1 MRQDIPKR
9 NEARL
14 EAERKFKKVFSLLKW
29 LLNQVKLS
37 EQRVE
42 FEVHGY
48 KFLAKQLQNTFEF
61 SPANEEPIFPTVA
74 YELMEDGTPNLL
86 YYRAGT
92 ELFHDLNVAMAGAKD
107 EYHLQIAEDNL
118 EKKR

>member
-1 MRQDIPKR
+1 MRRDIPKR
-9 NEARL
+9 DQAIL
-14 EAERKFKKVFSLLKW
+14 EAESKFKKVVSLLKW
-29 LLNQVKLS
+29 LLNQVELS
-37 EQRVE
+37 EQRAE
-42 FEVHGY
+42 FEVYGY
-48 KFLAKQLQNTFEF
+48 KFLAKKLQNTVEF

-74 YELMEDGTPNLL
+74 YELMEDGTPHLL

-118 EKKR
+118 KDE

>member
-1 MRQDIPKR
+1 MRRDIPKR
-9 NEARL
+9 DQALL

-29 LLNQVKLS
+29 LLNQVELS
-37 EQRVE
+37 EQRAE
-42 FEVHGY
+42 FEVYGY
-48 KFLAKQLQNTFEF
+48 KFLAKKLQNTFEF

-74 YELMEDGTPNLL
+74 YELMEDGTPYLL

-107 EYHLQIAEDNL
+107 EYYLQMVEDNL
-118 EKKR
+118 KDE

>member
-1 MRQDIPKR
+1 VKR
-9 NEARL
+9 EISKRDEARL

-29 LLNQVKLS
+29 LLNQVELTS
-37 EQRVE
+37 RMTE

-48 KFLAKQLQNTFEF
+48 KFLAKRLQNTFEF

-74 YELMEDGTPNLL
+74 YELMEDGMPNLL

-92 ELFHDLNVAMAGAKD
+92 ELFHDLNVAMAGAKED
-107 EYHLQIAEDNL
+107 YYLQMAEDNL
-118 EKKR
+118 KNE